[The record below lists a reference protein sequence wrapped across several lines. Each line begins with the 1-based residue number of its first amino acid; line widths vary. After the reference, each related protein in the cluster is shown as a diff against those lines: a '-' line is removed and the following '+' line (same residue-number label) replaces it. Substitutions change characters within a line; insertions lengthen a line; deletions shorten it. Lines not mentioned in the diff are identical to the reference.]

1 VPPDLYPHIHAAFRV
16 THHLLDMMVSKEFY
30 GKYVKLPAEDSP
42 IPHEIRSNPKFFLF
56 FED

>member
-1 VPPDLYPHIHAAFRV
+1 
-16 THHLLDMMVSKEFY
+16 MMVSKEFY

-56 FED
+56 FEDCDGAIDGPHIYAIVSAAAIA